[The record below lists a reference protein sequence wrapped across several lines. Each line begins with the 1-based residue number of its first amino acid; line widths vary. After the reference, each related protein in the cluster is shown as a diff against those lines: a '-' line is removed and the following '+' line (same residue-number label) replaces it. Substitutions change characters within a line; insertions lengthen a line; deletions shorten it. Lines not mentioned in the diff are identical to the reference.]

1 MKTKIIIMLACLG
14 VILFLPKMTLAD
26 ISLDDFDFDV
36 DVSDDGWNINVGSDD
51 SGGGGGL
58 SGDSYGLPKG
68 SILGIVD
75 NILMWMLGILSAV
88 ALIGF
93 IISGIMYLTAAG
105 DETQAGKAKKAML
118 YSIIGVIVG
127 LSGFV
132 IYQAAMY
139 MLNGQSF

>member
-1 MKTKIIIMLACLG
+1 MLACLG
-14 VILFLPKMTLAD
+14 MILFLPKITLAQD
-26 ISLDDFDFDV
+26 WGIGGGINSDGDWSLGV
-36 DVSDDGWNINVGSDD
+36 GVGSEG
-51 SGGGGGL
+51 SGAGGL
-58 SGDSYGLPKG
+58 GVGSSGLPSG
-68 SILGIVD
+68 SILGIVV
-75 NILMWMLGILSAV
+75 NILYWLLAILSIV

-93 IISGIMYLTAAG
+93 IIAGIMYLTAAG
-105 DETQAGKAKKAML
+105 DETQAGKAKKAMM

>member
-1 MKTKIIIMLACLG
+1 MKTKIIIMLVYLGAILLSSQITLAQDWGIGGGINSEGDWSLG
-14 VILFLPKMTLAD
+14 VGI
-26 ISLDDFDFDV
+26 
-36 DVSDDGWNINVGSDD
+36 G
-51 SGGGGGL
+51 SGGSGIGGL
-58 SGDSYGLPKG
+58 GGSSSGLPSE
-68 SILGIVD
+68 SILGIVQ
-75 NILMWMLGILSAV
+75 NILYWLLGILSAV